1 MIICSIIDKIF
12 KLKFKQKLS
21 SQGFTADLFRTIYFT
36 ALFLR
41 LFGQPLMLRGQ
52 MKRLG
57 TATTSKLRLPS
68 TKLLAAFQVELAS
81 THSSTVLR

>member
-41 LFGQPLMLRGQ
+41 RFGQPTMLRGQ
-52 MKRLG
+52 MRCFG
-57 TATTSKLRLPS
+57 TATAPNMCLLSIKL
-68 TKLLAAFQVELAS
+68 
-81 THSSTVLR
+81 